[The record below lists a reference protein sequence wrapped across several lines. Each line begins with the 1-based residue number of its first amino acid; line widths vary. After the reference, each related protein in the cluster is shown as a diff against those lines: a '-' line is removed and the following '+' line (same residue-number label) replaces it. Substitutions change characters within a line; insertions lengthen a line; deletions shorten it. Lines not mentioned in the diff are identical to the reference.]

1 MKKVLAIGDL
11 HCGSM
16 VGLTHPNWIFKK
28 ERNREVY
35 NLQCEMW
42 DKYCES
48 LDEIGKVDVLL
59 VNGDIIDGKGVKAGG
74 TEQITVDML
83 EQTEMAIACI
93 EQIKFKNAIFT
104 YGTPYHTASKS
115 GEDFDK
121 IVAKHFNSEIFDETN
136 FEVDKV
142 LFNARH
148 KVGSSSSPYNRAQ
161 PVGRHRLWESLSSL
175 RTKDEIPQIFLRSHV
190 HYFSGCE
197 EKDWRAFTLPA
208 LQASATKF
216 GARECVGLTD
226 WGMIVFL
233 VENGQYAG
241 YESYI
246 SVLQSSKKKIIKF

>member
-16 VGLTHPNWIFKK
+16 AGLTHPNWIIKK
-28 ERNREVY
+28 ERNKDLF
-35 NLQCEMW
+35 NLQTEMW
-42 DKYCES
+42 DKFSEFIE
-48 LDEIGKVDVLL
+48 EIGKVDVLL

-93 EQIKFKNAIFT
+93 EQIKFNHAIFT

-121 IVAKHFNSEIFDETN
+121 IVAKNFHSEIYDEIN
-136 FEVDKV
+136 FNVDNV
-142 LFNARH
+142 LFNAKH
-148 KVGSSSSPYNRAQ
+148 KVTSSSSPYNRAM
-161 PVGRHRLWESLSSL
+161 PVGRHRLWESLASL
-175 RTKDEIPQIFLRSHV
+175 RTNDEVPKIYIRSHV

-197 EKDWRAFTLPA
+197 EKDWKAYTLPA
-208 LQASATKF
+208 LQASTTKF
-216 GARECVGLTD
+216 GARQCVGLTD
-226 WGMIVFL
+226 WGVIVFL
-233 VENGQYAG
+233 VEEGQYMG

-246 SVLQSSKKKIIKF
+246 TTLQSSKKKIIKF